1 MDVTFYPHKKLRK
14 NGLRDASGLKSEK
27 PMKRLPFLPPS
38 ASRSV
43 LHAFQVFFLL
53 VLPQRDA
60 FHWTC
65 AKSTSL
71 LLSIIS
77 IWEKSFSRT
86 LKRAKQAL
94 TRTRCS
100 RKALDHILLCQIIV
114 NKFQL
119 NTIQSENS

>member
-14 NGLRDASGLKSEK
+14 NGLRDASGLESEK
-27 PMKRLPFLPPS
+27 PMKRLPFLPTS
-38 ASRSV
+38 ASPSV

-60 FHWTC
+60 FHWTW

-77 IWEKSFSRT
+77 IWEKSFSLT

-100 RKALDHILLCQIIV
+100 RKALDHILLRQIIV